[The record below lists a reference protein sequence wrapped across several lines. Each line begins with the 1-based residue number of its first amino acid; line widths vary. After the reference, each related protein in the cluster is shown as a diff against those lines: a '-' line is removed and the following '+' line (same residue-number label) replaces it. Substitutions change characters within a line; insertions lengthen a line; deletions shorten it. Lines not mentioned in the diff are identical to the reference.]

1 MNIST
6 HTESSTDSRTP
17 TSAANLKPEPPLAK
31 RLNRNALTVA
41 AVVMGVTVLTA
52 VVVLNPSR
60 DSTAT
65 SAHRQARTEEGPP
78 IPARPAFLDVPVQ
91 TPAAAMPRPPLRDS
105 AIGVVTRSTRDGA
118 PAELLDSARTRP
130 SRVPHETTYPVA
142 FVQEGTVQPK
152 EPSARE
158 RAFVAAVSSPTIV
171 GASNPSTSSATAARG
186 TDSPSLAHEES
197 ELLNLGD
204 SVLRASLHSPASSAS
219 VAQGSPFG
227 QSNRAGGANSDAR
240 RTFLDAAGD
249 LHGSTTIARMEPTG
263 SPYTLRAGTV
273 IPGVLLSGI
282 TSDLPGD
289 IIGQVSRNVYDSRTQ
304 RVLLIP
310 KGSRLIGT
318 YDNQIASGQ
327 NRLLVAWTR
336 LILPDGQ
343 SMRLP
348 GLALKDATGLTGAK
362 GDVDNH
368 WRRVFGNALLLSAIG
383 AGVQLSQP
391 QQASVLAPPS
401 AGQVAAGALGQELS
415 NVALEIIRR
424 GMDAP
429 PTITI
434 RQGQAFNVFLNGD
447 LVFDGPYVEAQPNR
461 AR

>member
-1 MNIST
+1 MNTPAHSDSATENSRST
-6 HTESSTDSRTP
+6 GAP
-17 TSAANLKPEPPLAK
+17 NLRPEPPLAK

-52 VVVLNPSR
+52 VVVLNPGR
-60 DSTAT
+60 ESTVR
-65 SAHRQARTEEGPP
+65 SAPRQVRTDEAPP

-91 TPAAAMPRPPLRDS
+91 TPTTPMPRSALRDS
-105 AIGVVTRSTRDGA
+105 AIGVVRRSVADSA
-118 PAELLDSARTRP
+118 PGGLLDTSRTQR
-130 SRVPHETTYPVA
+130 SRAQRQTMFPAANRQEVA
-142 FVQEGTVQPK
+142 AQPK

-171 GASNPSTSSATAARG
+171 GASSASTSSSTAVRG

-204 SVLRASLHSPASSAS
+204 SVLRASLHSPANSAS
-219 VAQGSPFG
+219 IGQGGLSGEAGRPG
-227 QSNRAGGANSDAR
+227 RASSDAHR
-240 RTFLDAAGD
+240 SFLDAAGD
-249 LHGSTTIARMEPTG
+249 LHGSTAIARMEPAG

-273 IPGVLLSGI
+273 IPGVLLTGI

-289 IIGQVSRNVYDSRTQ
+289 IIGQVSRNVYDSHTQ

-348 GLALKDATGLTGAK
+348 GLAQKDATGQTGAK

-424 GMDAP
+424 GMDAQ

-434 RQGQAFNVFLNGD
+434 RQGQPFNVFLNGD
-447 LVFDGPYVEAQPNR
+447 IVFDGPYVEAQPNR
-461 AR
+461 IR